1 MAMKTIDCR
10 GLACPGPVIQA
21 KKTMEGMG
29 TKTAFA
35 IEVDSEA
42 GRENV
47 LRFARGKGASVSVE
61 NLEGNA
67 FRLTIK
73 PGEQSLSMGIQSS
86 AAVFITSDRL
96 SRGDDK
102 LGTILMEGFVSTLV
116 EQDTTPDVILMMN
129 SGVRLAIEGSPVL
142 DSMRVLADRGC
153 EILVCGTCLDFFSLK
168 EKLAAGTVS
177 NMFEIQAALLHA
189 STVIRP

>member
-1 MAMKTIDCR
+1 MKTIDCR

-29 TKTAFA
+29 TGTTFA

-73 PGEQSLSMGIQSS
+73 PGKQSLSMGIRSS

-96 SRGDDK
+96 GRGDDK

-168 EKLAAGTVS
+168 EKLAAGAVS

>member
-1 MAMKTIDCR
+1 M
-10 GLACPGPVIQA
+10 
-21 KKTMEGMG
+21 
-29 TKTAFA
+29 
-35 IEVDSEA
+35 
-42 GRENV
+42 
-47 LRFARGKGASVSVE
+47 
-61 NLEGNA
+61 
-67 FRLTIK
+67 
-73 PGEQSLSMGIQSS
+73 
-86 AAVFITSDRL
+86 
-96 SRGDDK
+96 
-102 LGTILMEGFVSTLV
+102 GTILMEGFVSTLV
-116 EQDTTPDVILMMN
+116 GQDTTPDVILMMN

>member
-96 SRGDDK
+96 GRGDDK

>member
-29 TKTAFA
+29 TGTTFA

-73 PGEQSLSMGIQSS
+73 PGKQSLSMGIRSS

-96 SRGDDK
+96 GRGDDK

-168 EKLAAGTVS
+168 EKLAAGAVS